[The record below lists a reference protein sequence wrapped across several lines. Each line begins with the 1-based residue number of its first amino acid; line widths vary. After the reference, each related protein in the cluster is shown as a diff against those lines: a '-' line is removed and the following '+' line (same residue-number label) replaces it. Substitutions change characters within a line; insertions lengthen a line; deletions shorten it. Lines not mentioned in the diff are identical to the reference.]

1 MATVKYKKRKKNQ
14 LKSVLVI
21 VVAIM
26 MVFTVTMV
34 LTPAVAAPNDNASD
48 KAKSNAPVTNSEN
61 HVYLIKNHNAKVK
74 DQFEVRHNF
83 DVGFTARLNE
93 HQLAGLEKAG
103 FIVEPVALYQLVAPP
118 EKCSPWPSCKNGGDD
133 GGDSGDSGATRQY
146 VPSTQY
152 PYGITM
158 VNGGSG
164 GADVNVAVLDS
175 GVFKDH
181 LDLDV
186 KLCKDTTKRGVR
198 NGCADKNGHGTHV
211 SGTVAANGGEDGLGI
226 FGVAPD
232 ANLWMIKVC
241 NSSCWTDDIATG
253 IRYAADQGAHI
264 ISMSIGGNSQSTL
277 IKNAVDFAI
286 EKGVLVVAAAGND
299 GPNNGSID
307 YPGAYVKIIAVGAI
321 NINENVP
328 SWSSRGIIGSEEY
341 VIEEREVEFGAPGVS
356 VYSTWKNGGYGTLS
370 GTSMA
375 TPHIAGLA
383 AKLWTGDPVETRNLL
398 QDLAKDHDLHTPDDD
413 TATGF
418 GLPISP

>member
-1 MATVKYKKRKKNQ
+1 MANVKYTNRKKNQ
-14 LKSVLVI
+14 LKSLLAL
-21 VVAIM
+21 VVAIFM
-26 MVFTVTMV
+26 IFTLTMV

-103 FIVEPVALYQLVAPP
+103 IIVEPVALYQLVAPP
-118 EKCSPWPSCKNGGDD
+118 GACSPWPTCRGEDD

-158 VNGGSG
+158 VKGGSG
-164 GADVNVAVLDS
+164 GANVNVAVLDS

-198 NGCADKNGHGTHV
+198 NGCDDKNGHGTHV
-211 SGTVAANGGEDGLGI
+211 SGTVAANGGEDEKGI

-253 IRYAADQGAHI
+253 IRYAADQGADI

-277 IKNAVDFAI
+277 VKNAVDYAI
-286 EKGVLVVAAAGND
+286 AKKVLVVAAAGND
-299 GPNNGSID
+299 GPADGSID

-321 NINENVP
+321 NSNEGVP
-328 SWSSRGIIGSEEY
+328 NWSSRGIMGVDKN
-341 VIEEREVEFGAPGVS
+341 VIEEREVEVGAPGVS
-356 VYSTWKNGGYGTLS
+356 VLSTWKNGGYGTLS

-383 AKLWTGDPVETRNLL
+383 AKLWQGNAADTRTYL
-398 QDLAKDHDLHTPDDD
+398 QDLAKMHDLPTELGYD

>member
-1 MATVKYKKRKKNQ
+1 MANVKYTNRKKNQ
-14 LKSVLVI
+14 LKSLLAL
-21 VVAIM
+21 VVAIFM
-26 MVFTVTMV
+26 IFTLTMV

-103 FIVEPVALYQLVAPP
+103 IIVEPVALYQLVAPP
-118 EKCSPWPSCKNGGDD
+118 KKCDPWPACKNGGDD
-133 GGDSGDSGATRQY
+133 GGDSGATRQY

-158 VNGGSG
+158 VKGGSG

-211 SGTVAANGGEDGLGI
+211 SGTVAANGGEDEKGI

-241 NSSCWTDDIATG
+241 NSSCWTDDMATG

-277 IKNAVDFAI
+277 VKNAVDYAI
-286 EKGVLVVAAAGND
+286 TNGVLVIAAAGND

-321 NINENVP
+321 DSKKDVP
-328 SWSSRGIIGSEEY
+328 NWSSRGIIGSQEN

-356 VYSTWKNGGYGTLS
+356 VLSTWKNGGYGTLS

-398 QDLAKDHDLHTPDDD
+398 QNLAKDHDLHIEVGYD